1 MASPY
6 DRLIEWADKFDTS
19 LAEIARALAE
29 MLQPGSE
36 LRRFA
41 DAWPQ
46 IEAQFRSM
54 SVVVRDASARAGLPP
69 FRLLS
74 IDDWR
79 EVEEVHQKAG
89 IDEAAALVYRLS
101 KEALKDG
108 PTREQ
113 LLRDWRNNSVVATR
127 IDILDQALKAHELG
141 LYAVSI
147 PPFLAHLEG
156 IIADSKHPSVEKRN
170 PKFEKLK
177 EYVAQLAEGDELM
190 GALITE
196 FISDTVLQG
205 FVRDAARPVFS
216 RHAIL
221 HGFDTA
227 YANEMNSVR
236 AICTFDCVQ
245 DLVSEYSKSV
255 LRT

>member
-1 MASPY
+1 PY

-41 DAWPQ
+41 DAWLQ

-54 SVVVRDASARAGLPP
+54 SVVVRDASARAGLHP

-89 IDEAAALVYRLS
+89 IDEAAALLYRLS

-127 IDILDQALKAHELG
+127 ID
-141 LYAVSI
+141 S
-147 PPFLAHLEG
+147 
-156 IIADSKHPSVEKRN
+156 
-170 PKFEKLK
+170 
-177 EYVAQLAEGDELM
+177 
-190 GALITE
+190 
-196 FISDTVLQG
+196 
-205 FVRDAARPVFS
+205 
-216 RHAIL
+216 
-221 HGFDTA
+221 
-227 YANEMNSVR
+227 
-236 AICTFDCVQ
+236 
-245 DLVSEYSKSV
+245 
-255 LRT
+255 